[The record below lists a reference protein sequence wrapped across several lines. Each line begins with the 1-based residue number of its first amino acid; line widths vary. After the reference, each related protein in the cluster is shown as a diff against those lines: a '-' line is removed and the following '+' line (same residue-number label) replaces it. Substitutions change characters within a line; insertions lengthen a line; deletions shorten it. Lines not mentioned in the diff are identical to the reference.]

1 MELEKLSQE
10 LISNLRTSIF
20 ITSLPACVVE
30 LVYNSLDA
38 HATTVDVAVSSR
50 QWSARISDNGDGMQ
64 EADLK
69 RLGERYRMHAHC
81 QLNLAD
87 EGLSHFENHLV

>member
-1 MELEKLSQE
+1 MELEKLSQK

-20 ITSLPACVVE
+20 ITSLAACVVE

-38 HATTVDVAVSSR
+38 HATAIDIAVSSR
-50 QWSARISDNGDGMQ
+50 QWSARVSDDGAGMQ

-69 RLGERYRMHAHC
+69 RLGERYRMHAHR

-87 EGLSHFENHLV
+87 EGFSHFEIQFV